1 MRLFR
6 KKRFLAFAV
15 MFCLFTASVLL
26 PASGAAVEA
35 EDNGIATAP
44 LAFGTIEAL
53 EEQPDEDSTQ
63 ASGWLQALDLEDSR
77 IFNYIDRTAFQAS
90 GHVTRLKDME

>member
-1 MRLFR
+1 MRLFG

-44 LAFGTIEAL
+44 LAFGTIEAP
-53 EEQPDEDSTQ
+53 EEQPDGDSTQ

-77 IFNYIDRTAFQAS
+77 IFNLLIGRPFRRR
-90 GHVTRLKDME
+90 GM